1 MDQRSAANQFDRGT
15 LEHRPE
21 VVGTEHV
28 HLRNH
33 DHQWGYDLALEVVDA
48 DGRAV
53 FEDRYYLQPGQTESE
68 LDALPAGEYEI
79 RATLDNL
86 QEATLECRI
95 GPDPEHTVVV
105 EMGNGVLSLT
115 AGLQA

>member
-1 MDQRSAANQFDRGT
+1 MSQQPAANQFERDT

-28 HLRNH
+28 HIRNH
-33 DHQWGYDLALEVVDA
+33 DHQWGYDLALEVVDG
-48 DGRAV
+48 DGRTV
-53 FEDRYYLQPGQTESE
+53 FEDRYYLQPDQVESE
-68 LDALPAGEYEI
+68 LDALPAGEYEV

-86 QEATLECRI
+86 QEATLECPI
-95 GPDPEHTVVV
+95 GPDPEQTVVV

-115 AGLQA
+115 AGHQA